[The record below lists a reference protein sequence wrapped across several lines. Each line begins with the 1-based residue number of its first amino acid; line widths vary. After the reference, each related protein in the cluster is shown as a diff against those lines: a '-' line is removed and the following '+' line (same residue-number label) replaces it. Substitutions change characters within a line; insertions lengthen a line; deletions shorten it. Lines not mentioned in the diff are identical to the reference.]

1 MANYLF
7 KILLVLLMSP
17 PTGCNKVNTTIN
29 DLPLNKISLPK
40 GFKIETLATEVENVR
55 AITRSENGI
64 YYAGSRGAGNIYAL
78 IDVDND
84 YVIDKQVVIFEN
96 LKLPTGIVWH
106 KGDLYF
112 SEINRVLKV
121 NNIDEVYDKN
131 PTYEIVNDS
140 FPTDEHH
147 GWKYLKFGPDNQLY
161 VSVGAPCNVC
171 DKEDEKY
178 ATIMRMNKDGSN
190 LEVYAKGIRNSVGF
204 DFHPTTNNLFFT
216 DNGRD
221 WMGDDVPFCEL
232 NTAPKQGLHFGFPH
246 CHSGIW
252 VDDKFGENKNCN
264 DYVSPVQNLGPHTAP
279 LGMTFYTGQQF
290 PAAYQNAIFIAEHGS
305 WNRSKKIGYRISMI
319 RLDENGQS
327 KGYEIFAEGWLADGK
342 VWGRPAD
349 VFMMPDGSILITDDF
364 ANAIYRVSY
373 EL

>member
-17 PTGCNKVNTTIN
+17 PTGCNKVNTAIN

-78 IDVDND
+78 IDVNND

-178 ATIMRMNKDGSN
+178 ATIMRMNEDGSN

-232 NTAPKQGLHFGFPH
+232 NTAPEQGLHFGFPH

-327 KGYEIFAEGWLADGK
+327 KGYEMFAEGWLADGK

-364 ANAIYRVSY
+364 ADAIYRVSY
-373 EL
+373 EP

>member
-78 IDVDND
+78 IDVNND

-161 VSVGAPCNVC
+161 VSVGAPCNIC

-178 ATIMRMNKDGSN
+178 ATIMRMNEDGSN

-232 NTAPKQGLHFGFPH
+232 NTAPEQGLHFGFPH

-327 KGYEIFAEGWLADGK
+327 KGYEMFAEGWLADGK